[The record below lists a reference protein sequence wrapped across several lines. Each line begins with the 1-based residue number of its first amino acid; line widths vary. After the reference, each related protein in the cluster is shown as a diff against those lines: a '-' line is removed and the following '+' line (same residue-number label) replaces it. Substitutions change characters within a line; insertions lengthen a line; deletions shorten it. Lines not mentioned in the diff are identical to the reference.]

1 MKRWVALIAAAALA
15 VGGQQAMAKETK
27 AEQQFPDVKTRTKGI
42 IPPGGVLTSKTGGNT
57 VDAETREAKPRAD
70 GRYHYDSPKLIQ
82 RLKAMNVNTYLFGIW
97 ESPTDWDDLRSEFAP
112 LARAAGIDVWLDLV
126 PPSECQADRPEGP
139 YLEGYCSRPFKLD
152 FIAWARNIA
161 TLSLQYPNIKAWQ
174 IDDFLIARNSDLFTG
189 PYLAQIKATQDAINP
204 NLGFLTTMYHW
215 DYTADHLEKLA
226 PYIDGVLF
234 PYLGGAQSTTDPR
247 FLAAQ
252 MDELL
257 AKLNPLHL
265 DLILLLYT
273 DRFLDAA
280 LPPSPEYV
288 AESLKVAMPYAA
300 DGRIGGIVAYGAPVN
315 YDRRPTIAS
324 NNLAQTGEGRLSFAQ
339 GIYTTAPAGGF
350 AEAYQQVTVDP
361 AAGSYNL
368 RFATY
373 DQVSRTP
380 AKSGKLYK
388 EVLVDDQV
396 VWRSDVADEFGFTW
410 APASVDLTAAMRGKT
425 TAKLSLKLYAQAPA
439 NFPIDVGFDS
449 LVPTGFTIANF
460 GFEDVNP
467 ATRVWQLKQQ
477 SPIIHG
483 TIDKVTP
490 HQAKDVYDVI
500 AAAFGGQPQPAV
512 PTTPSAPIPPDLPRT
527 GTTYQPGGVGAIRNS
542 AMYGK
547 GRLSL
552 FVPERSATSAG
563 ACVWAEQRMAVD
575 PNAPRYEISWWDY
588 DAYAAD
594 LLGYHLKQVTI
605 VTSKEKKLLS
615 NLDAAEA
622 PKVWMNGQ
630 GNWGAVDIA
639 QFVRG
644 ETSVV
649 LQFALCEQQGVGDY
663 MIDVGFDEID
673 AVGLTVTNGDF
684 EQGATGWTI
693 VSPHAGMKAQVLTAS

>member
-1 MKRWVALIAAAALA
+1 MKRWAALIVAAGMVLA
-15 VGGQQAMAKETK
+15 GQHAMATE
-27 AEQQFPDVKTRTKGI
+27 AQPQQLPDVKTRTKGI

-57 VDAETREAKPRAD
+57 VDAETRETKPRAD

-112 LARAAGIDVWLDLV
+112 LARAAGIDIWLDLV

-152 FIAWARNIA
+152 FVAWARNIA

-174 IDDFLIARNSDLFTG
+174 IDDFLIGQNQQLFTTQ
-189 PYLAQIKATQDAINP
+189 YLAQIKQTQDAINP

-215 DYTADHLEKLA
+215 DYTDEHLDRLA

-234 PYLGGAQSTTDPR
+234 PYLGGGQSTTDSR
-247 FLAAQ
+247 YVAAQ
-252 MDELL
+252 LDELL
-257 AKLNPLHL
+257 AKLTPRHL

-280 LPPSPEYV
+280 LSPSPEYV
-288 AESLKVAMPYAA
+288 AESLKQAMPYAA

-339 GIYTTAPAGGF
+339 GIYTTAPATGF

-410 APASVDLTAAMRGKT
+410 APASVDLTAALRGKT
-425 TAKLSLKLYAQAPA
+425 TAKLSLKLYAQAA
-439 NFPIDVGFDS
+439 AGFPIDVGFDS
-449 LVPTGFTIANF
+449 LVPTGFSIANF

-467 ATRVWQLKQQ
+467 ATRAWQFKQQ

-483 TIDKVTP
+483 TIDKFTS

-500 AAAFGGQPQPAV
+500 AAAFGGHAQPAV
-512 PTTPSAPIPPDLPRT
+512 PTTPSSPIPGDLPRT
-527 GTTYQPGGVGAIRNS
+527 GATYQPGGPGTIRNS

-552 FVPERSATSAG
+552 FVPERTQTTAG
-563 ACVWAEQRMAVD
+563 SCVWAEQRMAVD

-588 DAYAAD
+588 DGFAD
-594 LLGYHLKQVTI
+594 DLKDYHFKQVTI

-615 NLDAAEA
+615 NLDAAES

-630 GNWGAVDIA
+630 GNWGAVDIT

-649 LQFALCEQQGVGDY
+649 LQFALCEAKGVGDY
-663 MIDVGFDEID
+663 LVDVGFDEID

-684 EQGATGWTI
+684 EQGTTGWTI
-693 VSPHAGMKAQVLTAS
+693 VSPHPGMRAQVLTAN

>member
-1 MKRWVALIAAAALA
+1 MKRLVALLAAAAL
-15 VGGQQAMAKETK
+15 VLGGQHAMANSS
-27 AEQQFPDVKTRTKGI
+27 QPDLKTRAKGM
-42 IPPGGVLTSKTGGNT
+42 IPPGGVLSSKTGGNT
-57 VDAETREAKPRAD
+57 VDGETREAKPRAD
-70 GRYHYDSPKLIQ
+70 GRYHYDSPKLVQ
-82 RLKAMNVNTYLFGIW
+82 RLQAMNVNTYLFGIW

-112 LARAAGIDVWLDLV
+112 LARAAGIDVWVDLV

-152 FIAWARNIA
+152 FVAWARNIA

-174 IDDFLIARNSDLFTG
+174 IDDFLVAQNSQLFTSQ
-189 PYLAQIKATQDAINP
+189 YLARIKQTQDAINP
-204 NLGFLTTMYHW
+204 NLGFLTTMYYW
-215 DYTADHLEKLA
+215 DYTDEHLDRLA

-247 FLAAQ
+247 YVTTQL
-252 MDELL
+252 DELL
-257 AKLNPLHL
+257 AKLTPRHL

-273 DRFLDAA
+273 DRFLDAS
-280 LPPSPEYV
+280 LSPTPEYV
-288 AESLKVAMPYAA
+288 AESLKQAMPYAA

-339 GIYTTAPAGGF
+339 GIYTTAPAGGY
-350 AEAYQQVTVDP
+350 AEAYQQVQVDP
-361 AAGSYNL
+361 GAGSYNL

-380 AKSGKLYK
+380 AKSGKLLK
-388 EVLVDDQV
+388 QVLIDGQV
-396 VWRSDVADEFGFTW
+396 VWQSDVADEFGFTW
-410 APASVDLTAAMRGKT
+410 APASVDLTAALRGKT
-425 TAKLSLKLYAQAPA
+425 SAKLSLRLFVQNAA

-449 LVPTGFTIANF
+449 LVPTGFTVANF

-467 ATRVWQLKQQ
+467 ATRAWQFTQQ
-477 SPIIHG
+477 SKVVHG

-500 AAAFGGQPQPAV
+500 AAAFGGQPYPVV
-512 PTTPSAPIPPDLPRT
+512 PTTPSTAIPDSLPRT
-527 GTTYQPGGVGAIRNS
+527 GTTYQPGGPGTIRNS

-552 FVPERSATSAG
+552 FVPERTTTATSS
-563 ACVWAEQRMAVD
+563 CVWAEQRMAVD

-615 NLDAAEA
+615 NLDAAES

-630 GNWGAVDIA
+630 GNWGAIDIT
-639 QFVRG
+639 QFARG
-644 ETSVV
+644 ESSVL

-663 MIDVGFDEID
+663 LVDVGYDEIQ

-684 EQGATGWTI
+684 EQGSTGWTI
-693 VSPHAGMKAQVLTAS
+693 VSPHPGMKAQVLTAD